1 MDFPK
6 NIFLPIKNTYVV

>member
-6 NIFLPIKNTYVV
+6 HIFLPIKNTYVV